1 MAKRT
6 ASEQERG
13 KKDRG
18 SMEGLLLDEGSRIT
32 LVELQRASGLSET
45 EITELV
51 EIGVFEQATRDSVSW
66 VFSSRCISQARTALR
81 LRDDFELNTQG
92 VALALTYLE
101 RIRELEGRLHELE
114 CQLLK

>member
-1 MAKRT
+1 MPE
-6 ASEQERG
+6 S
-13 KKDRG
+13 
-18 SMEGLLLDEGSRIT
+18 LLLDETSRIT
-32 LVELQRASGLSET
+32 FVELQRASGLSEA
-45 EITELV
+45 EISELV
-51 EIGVFEQATRDSVSW
+51 EIGVFEQSTRESVTW

-101 RIRELEGRLHELE
+101 RIRELEERLHELE

>member
-1 MAKRT
+1 MADRT
-6 ASEQERG
+6 ASEKERG
-13 KKDRG
+13 KKDRD
-18 SMEGLLLDEGSRIT
+18 STEGLLLDERSCIT
-32 LVELQRASGLSET
+32 LVELQRASGLSKT

-51 EIGVFEQATRDSVSW
+51 EIGVFEQSSRDRVGW

-81 LRDDFELNTQG
+81 LRNDFELNTQG

-101 RIRELEGRLHELE
+101 RIRELEDRLHELE